1 MNKDMHQIF
10 ETYKGT
16 SATKEIIEEGLFD
29 RLKARGAQ
37 AVGTVKGLGNQAAGI
52 AKGAIAGAKGN
63 IADVQAAQQ
72 QRQAGAAQGDLA
84 KIESYRTTAIKKLDA
99 TTQEIFNDL
108 KRLGINLNK
117 IPAKSINAFKNQLN
131 KSFDTI
137 TTGIKNPTP
146 QQDEE
151 DEDCETNVYGE
162 NTNLKETFHVQNG
175 ETVLM
180 SKTALPQ
187 TGDYLPAGTPAWVYY
202 MARKATPEQIK
213 ALMSSVHSRV
223 PGGYSSYK
231 DDSMLP
237 AGIRED
243 EDCETNVKGVKT
255 RMGLQPQV
263 KPSKFFP

>member
-10 ETYKGT
+10 ETYKST

-52 AKGAIAGAKGN
+52 AKGAIAGVKGDT
-63 IADVQAAQQ
+63 AGVQAGLQ
-72 QRQAGAAQGDLA
+72 QRQAGAVQGDLA
-84 KIESYRTTAIKKLDA
+84 KIESYRATAMKKLDA
-99 TTQEIFNDL
+99 TSQEIFNDL

-137 TTGIKNPTP
+137 TAGIKNPTP

-151 DEDCETNVYGE
+151 DEDCETDV
-162 NTNLKETFHVQNG
+162 
-175 ETVLM
+175 
-180 SKTALPQ
+180 
-187 TGDYLPAGTPAWVYY
+187 D
-202 MARKATPEQIK
+202 
-213 ALMSSVHSRV
+213 
-223 PGGYSSYK
+223 
-231 DDSMLP
+231 
-237 AGIRED
+237 
-243 EDCETNVKGVKT
+243 GVET

-263 KPSKFFP
+263 KPTKFFP